1 METASLIAS
10 IVSVIISVFAIW
22 LSLTFYR
29 LSSSVSEDTKEA
41 AKSIISGVNRLEV
54 LFDRL
59 YTDTFSM
66 VKDTVSDMRKHIWN
80 DIEKPEG
87 DIANIEKTADK
98 KINDLRNE
106 IKDELINIVNQVGH
120 TDKKINLVQEK
131 FTEVIDKT
139 IKQTRKVEMETQE
152 EISIGTIANDII
164 NFIVRYEEVSIRR
177 LLLHPLIGKRYSSDL
192 VKEAL
197 IYLLR
202 KNFIESR
209 GNIENPDTV
218 IKVNKPKKED
228 PL

>member
-131 FTEVIDKT
+131 FTELIDKA